1 MILYIIVCTVLT
13 ILHSE
18 MQKCKLKNRLRK
30 CETVER
36 STVKYNRVQRMSQ
49 SIIFDMLLLISFIL
63 SIHIRYQMAF
73 MKARQGRKICVGKI
87 TIKTEENLAVEGYK
101 MQCNVMQ

>member
-49 SIIFDMLLLISFIL
+49 SIIFNMLLLITSIL
-63 SIHIRYQMAF
+63 PIHIRYQMASTE
-73 MKARQGRKICVGKI
+73 ARQGKKLVSSK
-87 TIKTEENLAVEGYK
+87 K
-101 MQCNVMQ
+101 Q